1 MVRRFTRMD
10 EKISLK
16 AVDRYSEAYASKI
29 GDAFFSRKEKITGA
43 EILVLCDIQQINLF
57 VIRELLH
64 AWKSE
69 SEKLKSPYFNYQAE
83 EVVEA
88 LGLFQNTL
96 SNHISI
102 AKMDFLSLL
111 KKAVS
116 QTLYVV
122 LDPYDFYSDAL
133 DRQGHGSIQVQDL
146 KSDIKYLRINRA
158 PLEKLVQKLEG
169 KRLTTVSG
177 NEAFALLDSILEEVS
192 FTPEDIDGYLNQ
204 FSHIVPLALE
214 KLYESKLVNKST
226 PKKEVSPPPVI
237 QKTELFRNPI
247 VESVEKGPKTLAD
260 NFHRIDRIRDSLTI
274 NQKFMFTKIL
284 FHGDF
289 EIFSRAI
296 DRLDTLDNLGQAMIY
311 LEKDYPEW
319 DQESEEYVEFMELVK
334 KRFA

>member
-1 MVRRFTRMD
+1 MD

-29 GDAFFSRKEKITGA
+29 ADAFFSRKEEITGS
-43 EILVLCDIQQINLF
+43 EILALCEIQQINLF

-64 AWKSE
+64 AWKGE
-69 SEKLKSPYFNYQAE
+69 SEKLKSPYFNYRAK

-88 LGLFQNTL
+88 LNLFQNTL
-96 SNHISI
+96 SNHLSI
-102 AKMDFLSLL
+102 AKINFLPLL
-111 KKAVS
+111 KRAVS
-116 QTLYVV
+116 QTLYVI

-133 DRQGHGSIQVQDL
+133 DQQAKGSLQVQDL

-169 KRLTTVSG
+169 KKLTTVSG

-192 FTPEDIDGYLNQ
+192 FTPEDIDEYISR
-204 FSHIVPLALE
+204 FSAVVPLDLE
-214 KLYESKLVNKST
+214 KLYESKVFNKSAKT
-226 PKKEVSPPPVI
+226 EVKPPA
-237 QKTELFRNPI
+237 QKTQPVRASI
-247 VESVEKGPKTLAD
+247 VESVGKEPKTLAD
-260 NFHRIDRIRDSLTI
+260 SFQKIERIKDSLTI

-289 EIFSRAI
+289 EIFSQAI
-296 DRLDTLDNLGQAMIY
+296 DRLDTFDNLAQATTF
-311 LEKDYPEW
+311 LEKNYSEW
-319 DQESEEYVEFMELVK
+319 DAESDEYVEFIELVK